1 MSQTFQHHG
10 QLAAACAEWAKISL
24 TGLQPRRNLNLSDK
38 KNRLEGSTERA
49 QALCQQR

>member
-38 KNRLEGSTERA
+38 SRLEGGTERA